1 MRRTLLLAIL
11 LLAGVASAAAAPDY
25 TQYVNTFVG
34 TDFHGHTF
42 PGAAWPFGMVQ
53 LSPDTRP
60 MSGNW
65 DGCSGYH
72 YSDEYIYGFSH
83 THLSGTG
90 CDDLCDILFMPVR
103 DYSGTM
109 DKERYRSHFSHARE
123 KAEPGYYEVYL
134 EDPQVTAALT
144 VGRRSGQHRYTFTKG
159 TEPQIIIDLEHRD
172 YLLESDIQK
181 TGTATVSGFRKS
193 KSWADGQD
201 VYFWAE
207 FSEPIASFESFE
219 GRGALLEFKS
229 AGTIYVRVGISSVST
244 ENARLNLEADLAAD
258 GPEYI
263 RTKASRKTGFGKS
276 FAAARSA
283 AKQAWNGYL
292 SQISVSGGTQEQTRV
307 FYTALYHTAIHP
319 SLYSDVNGE
328 YRGMD
333 RKVHRAEGFERYTI
347 FSIWDTFRALH
358 PLFCFIERER
368 TKDFLKS
375 FQSVYDECGKLPI
388 WELQGYE
395 TNCMIGYNSVSVIAD
410 ALSKGIG
417 GVDYNA
423 LLDAM
428 VSSSKKHEYGLD
440 SFYDDRAV
448 IADKEHE
455 SVSKTLEYAYDA
467 WCVATT
473 AGALGKDGTKD
484 EYLGYASY
492 WRSIFDPSTGFMR
505 PRLNGRWLTPF
516 NPREVNNHFTEANS
530 WQYSFFVPQDISG
543 HIKALGGEEAYAA
556 KLDALFDAPEET
568 AGRTQADITGQIG
581 QYAHGNEPSHH
592 IPYLY
597 NYAGRPWKTQERVR
611 QILATLY
618 SSAPDGLCG
627 NEDCGQMSAWYVLSA
642 LGLYNVCPGQN
653 EICLSSPIFREAVL
667 RVGEGKVFTVTADRP
682 QSTYISSLKL
692 DGKEYGKSFID
703 AKDILDGGKLEYSL
717 SDTPSGVFGTAE
729 ADRPHS
735 GIASG
740 ILPSPVFEMENDIF
754 LDPMEVSI
762 ANTADGAEVFYRILP
777 AGVPETG
784 STEGFV
790 RYAAPFTV
798 KDNCTLRAYS
808 RKDGQVSAIT
818 SCSVHK
824 IHNDMRITL
833 GARYNRQYSA
843 GGDEGLIDGF
853 RGTTNWRTGGW
864 QGYQDTDFTAT
875 VELLEPRTLSEIG
888 AGFCQDARSWIW
900 MPRYVEFSVSE
911 DGESFSPVG
920 RIDNTVDPQDY
931 VVQIHDLSVRVPA
944 DTGPVRFV
952 KVFAKNFGTI
962 PEWHPGAGGEGFI
975 FIDEI
980 WVNDDAGSPDTFLFI
995 GDSITDGGWGN
1006 SGGTMAPSSER
1017 NHNDWNHIYGHSY
1030 MMLCASDLQSA
1041 HPEEG
1046 LVFYNRGIS
1055 GDTVQGLEKRWD
1067 EDALALKPDVV
1078 TLLVGINDA
1087 MQRQFDLSK
1096 WEAGYRR
1103 LIERTLEALPGCR
1116 LVLCTPFFAKVGGH
1130 GHRRDAD
1137 QILSRVRS
1145 EASAVRSLAAE
1156 YGAILVPFDEL
1167 FDGLV
1172 PGGPSETYWIWDG
1185 VHPTPAGHRRMAD
1198 MWESFVRN

>member
-1 MRRTLLLAIL
+1 MRRTALLAIL
-11 LLAGVASAAAAPDY
+11 LLAGIAAAAQDY
-25 TQYVNTFVG
+25 TKYVNPFVG

-60 MSGNW
+60 MPGNW

-90 CDDLCDILFMPVR
+90 CDDLCDILFVPVR
-103 DYSGTM
+103 DYDGSM
-109 DKERYRSHFSHARE
+109 DKERYRSHFSHAQE

-134 EDPQVTAALT
+134 EDPGVTASLT
-144 VGRRSGQHRYTFTKG
+144 VGRRSGQHRYKFAKG
-159 TEPQIIIDLEHRD
+159 AEPQIIIDLEHRD
-172 YLLESDIQK
+172 YLLESDIRK
-181 TGTATVSGFRKS
+181 TGAASVSGFRKS

-207 FSEPIASFESFE
+207 FSEPVESIRTFSKE
-219 GRGALLEFKS
+219 DGTHKGAHIYFKRS
-229 AGTIYVRVGISSVST
+229 KSNTIYVRVGISSVST
-244 ENARLNLEADLAAD
+244 ENARQNLEADIAATA
-258 GPEYI
+258 GNGSF
-263 RTKASRKTGFGKS
+263 AKS
-276 FAAARSA
+276 FDKARAAA
-283 AKQAWNGYL
+283 KEAWNGFL
-292 SQISVSGGTQEQTRV
+292 SQIAVSGGTEEQMRN

-333 RKVHRAEGFERYTI
+333 RQVHRAEGFERYTV

-358 PLFCFIERER
+358 PLFCLIERER
-368 TKDFLKS
+368 TADFLKS

-388 WELQGYE
+388 WELHGYE

-423 LLDAM
+423 LLEAM
-428 VSSSKKHEYGLD
+428 VASSKKHEYGLD
-440 SFYDDRAV
+440 SFYEDRAV

-467 WCVATT
+467 WCVAKT
-473 AGALGKDGTKD
+473 AGALGKEGTRD

-492 WRSIFDPSTGFMR
+492 WRNIFDPSTGFMR

-543 HIKALGGEEAYAA
+543 HMAALGGEEGYAA
-556 KLDALFDAPEET
+556 KLDSLFDAPEET

-597 NYAGRPWKTQERVR
+597 NYAGKPWKTQERVR

-618 SSAPDGLCG
+618 TSAPDGLCG

-653 EICLSSPIFREAVL
+653 EICLSSPIFRKAEI
-667 RVGEGKVFTVTADRP
+667 RIKDGKVFTITADHP
-682 QSTYISSLKL
+682 EKAYISSARLN
-692 DGKEYGKSFID
+692 GASYTRSYVD
-703 AKDILDGGKLEYSL
+703 AGAILDGGQLDYML
-717 SDTPSGVFGTAE
+717 SDTPSGVFGTSD

-735 GIASG
+735 GLASG
-740 ILPSPVFEMENDIF
+740 VLPSPAFEMENDIF
-754 LDPMEVSI
+754 LEPVSVSI
-762 ANTADGAEVFYRILP
+762 SGAPEGSEILYRIFP
-777 AGVPETG
+777 AGSQDTD

-790 RYAAPFTV
+790 PYEGPFTL
-798 KDNCTLRAYS
+798 KENCTVRAFV
-808 RKDGQVSAIT
+808 RKDGQTSAVT
-818 SCSVHK
+818 SCTVHK
-824 IHNDMRITL
+824 IHNDMRIKL
-833 GARYNRQYSA
+833 GARYNRQYNA
-843 GGDEGLIDGF
+843 GGDEGLIDGY

-864 QGYQDTDFTAT
+864 QGYQDTDFTAV
-875 VELLEPRTLSEIG
+875 VELLEPRMLEEIG

-900 MPRYVEFSVSE
+900 MPRYVEFSVSG
-911 DGESFSPVG
+911 DGENFVPVG
-920 RIDNTVDPQDY
+920 RVDNTTDPQDY
-931 VVQIHDLSVRVPA
+931 VVQVRDMSVNVPVS
-944 DTGPVRFV
+944 TGPVRFI

-980 WVNDDAGSPDTFLFI
+980 WVKDAEGASGPFLFI

-1017 NHNDWNHIYGHSY
+1017 NHTDWNHIYGHSY
-1030 MMLCASDLQSA
+1030 MMLCASDLQSRY
-1041 HPEEG
+1041 PEGE

-1055 GDTVQGLEKRWD
+1055 GDTVPGLLKRWD
-1067 EDALALKPDVV
+1067 GDALALNPGTL

-1087 MQRQFDLSK
+1087 MQRNFDIEA
-1096 WEAGYRR
+1096 WEAGYRQ
-1103 LIERTLEALPGCR
+1103 LLDRTRKALPDCR
-1116 LVLCTPFFAKVGGH
+1116 IVLCTPFFAKVGGH
-1130 GHRRDAD
+1130 GRRRDAD
-1137 QILSRVRS
+1137 TVLGRVRA
-1145 EASAVRSLAAE
+1145 EASVVRSLAAE
-1156 YGAILVPFDEL
+1156 YGATLVPFDEL

-1172 PGGPSETYWIWDG
+1172 PSGPSETYWIWDG
-1185 VHPTPAGHRRMAD
+1185 IHPTPAGHRRMAD
-1198 MWESFVRN
+1198 LWESLVKN

>member
-1 MRRTLLLAIL
+1 
-11 LLAGVASAAAAPDY
+11 
-25 TQYVNTFVG
+25 
-34 TDFHGHTF
+34 
-42 PGAAWPFGMVQ
+42 
-53 LSPDTRP
+53 
-60 MSGNW
+60 
-65 DGCSGYH
+65 
-72 YSDEYIYGFSH
+72 
-83 THLSGTG
+83 
-90 CDDLCDILFMPVR
+90 
-103 DYSGTM
+103 
-109 DKERYRSHFSHARE
+109 
-123 KAEPGYYEVYL
+123 
-134 EDPQVTAALT
+134 
-144 VGRRSGQHRYTFTKG
+144 
-159 TEPQIIIDLEHRD
+159 
-172 YLLESDIQK
+172 
-181 TGTATVSGFRKS
+181 
-193 KSWADGQD
+193 
-201 VYFWAE
+201 
-207 FSEPIASFESFE
+207 
-219 GRGALLEFKS
+219 
-229 AGTIYVRVGISSVST
+229 
-244 ENARLNLEADLAAD
+244 
-258 GPEYI
+258 
-263 RTKASRKTGFGKS
+263 
-276 FAAARSA
+276 
-283 AKQAWNGYL
+283 
-292 SQISVSGGTQEQTRV
+292 
-307 FYTALYHTAIHP
+307 
-319 SLYSDVNGE
+319 
-328 YRGMD
+328 
-333 RKVHRAEGFERYTI
+333 
-347 FSIWDTFRALH
+347 
-358 PLFCFIERER
+358 
-368 TKDFLKS
+368 
-375 FQSVYDECGKLPI
+375 
-388 WELQGYE
+388 
-395 TNCMIGYNSVSVIAD
+395 
-410 ALSKGIG
+410 
-417 GVDYNA
+417 
-423 LLDAM
+423 
-428 VSSSKKHEYGLD
+428 
-440 SFYDDRAV
+440 
-448 IADKEHE
+448 
-455 SVSKTLEYAYDA
+455 
-467 WCVATT
+467 
-473 AGALGKDGTKD
+473 
-484 EYLGYASY
+484 
-492 WRSIFDPSTGFMR
+492 
-505 PRLNGRWLTPF
+505 
-516 NPREVNNHFTEANS
+516 
-530 WQYSFFVPQDISG
+530 
-543 HIKALGGEEAYAA
+543 
-556 KLDALFDAPEET
+556 
-568 AGRTQADITGQIG
+568 
-581 QYAHGNEPSHH
+581 
-592 IPYLY
+592 
-597 NYAGRPWKTQERVR
+597 
-611 QILATLY
+611 
-618 SSAPDGLCG
+618 
-627 NEDCGQMSAWYVLSA
+627 
-642 LGLYNVCPGQN
+642 
-653 EICLSSPIFREAVL
+653 
-667 RVGEGKVFTVTADRP
+667 
-682 QSTYISSLKL
+682 
-692 DGKEYGKSFID
+692 
-703 AKDILDGGKLEYSL
+703 
-717 SDTPSGVFGTAE
+717 
-729 ADRPHS
+729 
-735 GIASG
+735 
-740 ILPSPVFEMENDIF
+740 MENDIF

-762 ANTADGAEVFYRILP
+762 ANAADGAEVFYRILP
-777 AGVPETG
+777 TGAPETG
-784 STEGFV
+784 STDGFV

-798 KDNCTLRAYS
+798 KDNCTLRAYL

-818 SCSVHK
+818 SCSVHR

-1103 LIERTLEALPGCR
+1103 LLERTLEALPGCR

-1185 VHPTPAGHRRMAD
+1185 IHPTPAGHRRMAD
-1198 MWESFVRN
+1198 MWESLVRN

>member
-1 MRRTLLLAIL
+1 MRRIALLATLLLAGL
-11 LLAGVASAAAAPDY
+11 TAAAASPDY
-25 TQYVNTFVG
+25 TKYVNPFVG

-90 CDDLCDILFMPVR
+90 CDDLCDILFVPVR
-103 DYSGTM
+103 DYDGSL
-109 DKERYRSHFSHARE
+109 DKERYRSHFSHSRE

-134 EDPQVTAALT
+134 EDPGVSASLT
-144 VGRRSGQHRYTFTKG
+144 VGRRSGQHRYAFAKG
-159 TEPQIIIDLEHRD
+159 AEPQIIIDLEHRD
-172 YLLESDIQK
+172 YVLESDIRK
-181 TGTATVSGFRKS
+181 TGDNTVAGFRKS

-207 FSEPIASFESFE
+207 FSQPIEAYRSFSRED
-219 GRGALLEFKS
+219 GTHKGAQLYFKRS
-229 AGTIYVRVGISSVST
+229 KSNTIYVRVGISSVST
-244 ENARLNLEADLAAD
+244 ENARLNLEADIAAAA
-258 GPEYI
+258 GSGSF
-263 RTKASRKTGFGKS
+263 AKS
-276 FAAARSA
+276 FDRARAAARA
-283 AKQAWNGYL
+283 AWNGYL
-292 SQISVSGGTQEQTRV
+292 SKIAVTGGSAEQMRV

-333 RKVHRAEGFERYTI
+333 RQVHKADGFERYTV

-358 PLFCFIERER
+358 PLMCLIERER
-368 TKDFLKS
+368 TADFLKS

-410 ALSKGIG
+410 ALSKGIA
-417 GVDYNA
+417 GVDYA
-423 LLDAM
+423 RLLDAM
-428 VSSSKKHEYGLD
+428 LASSKKHEHGLD

-455 SVSKTLEYAYDA
+455 SVSKSLEYAYDA
-467 WCVATT
+467 WCVAKT
-473 AGALGKDGTKD
+473 AEALGRNAEKD

-492 WRSIFDPSTGFMR
+492 WRNIFDPSTGFMR

-543 HIKALGGEEAYAA
+543 HIAALGGDEAYAA
-556 KLDALFDAPEET
+556 KIDALFDAPEET

-597 NYAGRPWKTQERVR
+597 NYAGQPWKTQERVR
-611 QILATLY
+611 QILSTLY
-618 SSAPDGLCG
+618 TSAPDGLCG
-627 NEDCGQMSAWYVLSA
+627 NEDCGQMSAWYVMSA

-653 EICLSSPIFREAVL
+653 EICLSAPLFAEA
-667 RVGEGKVFTVTADRP
+667 RIDVGDGRTFTVTAEHP
-682 QSTYISSLKL
+682 EAGYIASARLNGSA
-692 DGKEYGKSFID
+692 YAKSFID
-703 AKDILDGGKLEYSL
+703 AGALLAGGRLDFVLAA
-717 SDTPSGVFGTAE
+717 TPSRAFGTAP
-729 ADRPHS
+729 ADRPHT
-735 GIASG
+735 GLNARV
-740 ILPSPVFEMENDIF
+740 LPSPAFEMENDIF
-754 LDPMEVSI
+754 LNPLTVSI
-762 ANTADGAEVFYRILP
+762 SGAPDGAEILYRIFP
-777 AGVPETG
+777 AGAPESD
-784 STEGFV
+784 STYGFIPYEG
-790 RYAAPFTV
+790 PFTLT
-798 KDNCTLRAYS
+798 DNCTVRAFTRMGS
-808 RKDGQVSAIT
+808 QTSAVT

-824 IHNDMRITL
+824 IHNDMKIDIRS
-833 GARYNRQYSA
+833 RYSRQYTA
-843 GGDEGLIDGF
+843 GGDEGLIDGL

-864 QGYQDTDFTAT
+864 QGYQDTDFTAV
-875 VELLEPRTLSEIG
+875 VELLEQKDIKEIG

-911 DGESFSPVG
+911 DGEHFVPVG
-920 RIDNTVDPQDY
+920 RVDNTVDPQDY
-931 VVQIHDLSVRVPA
+931 VVQVHDLSVRVP
-944 DTGPVRFV
+944 DSIGPFRYI

-962 PEWHPGAGGEGFI
+962 PEWHPGAGSEGFI

-980 WVNDDAGSPDTFLFI
+980 WVKDGNDNSGTFLFI

-1006 SGGTMAPSSER
+1006 SGGSMAPSAQR
-1017 NHNDWNHIYGHSY
+1017 NHTDWNHIYGHSY
-1030 MMLCASDLQSA
+1030 MMLCASDLQSR
-1041 HPEEG
+1041 HPEED
-1046 LVFYNRGIS
+1046 LTFYNRGIS
-1055 GDTVQGLEKRWD
+1055 GDTVDGLLERWS
-1067 EDALALKPDVV
+1067 EDALALKPGVL
-1078 TLLVGINDA
+1078 TLLIGINDA
-1087 MQRQFDLSK
+1087 MQRNYDAAA
-1096 WEAGYRR
+1096 WEAGYRK
-1103 LIERTLEALPGCR
+1103 LLDRTFEALPKCR

-1130 GHRRDAD
+1130 GSRRDAD
-1137 QILSRVRS
+1137 DILARVRAQ
-1145 EASAVRSLAAE
+1145 ASVVRSLAAE
-1156 YGAILVPFDEL
+1156 YGATLVPFDEL

-1172 PGGPSETYWIWDG
+1172 PDGPSDTYWIWDG

-1198 MWESFVRN
+1198 LWESMVRN